1 MLFRSPLYY
10 VVRFLNILEPE
21 DDEDDY
27 IESSDEDYETPKP
40 KTPKPK
46 TPKPKTPKPKTPRAK
61 TPKKTLPKPVIQDE
75 DDDIV
80 EVYPSPSDSK
90 NKFTYDDETSLTSP
104 FDAGQ
109 KFSAAE
115 ICALDVKLAAVRKSI
130 ESVNIVVRYPGTFN
144 SIK

>member
-1 MLFRSPLYY
+1 MSIITLS
-10 VVRFLNILEPE
+10 VFLNISESE

-27 IESSDEDYETPKP
+27 IESSDEDYE
-40 KTPKPK
+40 

-90 NKFTYDDETSLTSP
+90 NKFTYDDEISLTSP

-130 ESVNIVVRYPGTFN
+130 ESVNIVLRYPGTF
-144 SIK
+144 KLMLYDHPM